1 MKATDIRVETVEVT
15 FDDERLSVPL
25 HLSKG
30 VIEAI
35 TYAAVTVN
43 ARTRG
48 GSNVQGTGAILLSA
62 ASIVSKMITP
72 GAISPIGIITSL
84 VGVPFFLSLILAK
97 RRQRWS

>member
-35 TYAAVTVN
+35 TYAAVTVR

-48 GSNVQGTGAILLSA
+48 GGAVQGTPRGEARFR
-62 ASIVSKMITP
+62 VRT
-72 GAISPIGIITSL
+72 
-84 VGVPFFLSLILAK
+84 
-97 RRQRWS
+97 Q